1 MARPTDPQ
9 RAASADAIVEYLA
22 TLKPLLA
29 IWDQT
34 LAMPSATGA
43 AIIIGRLQAVM
54 HQAQQIDVP
63 DHLRLTHQLLLD
75 AFLGTLDAY
84 LGIGRGRSAQDT
96 QDILIAA
103 GNQMTAFRNDVTRQL
118 TAYLGGT
125 DDLAA

>member
-1 MARPTDPQ
+1 MARPTNPQ

-43 AIIIGRLQAVM
+43 AIIIGRLQAVTR
-54 HQAQQIDVP
+54 QAQQIDVP
-63 DHLRLTHQLLLD
+63 DHLLLTHQLLLD

-96 QDILIAA
+96 QDILMAA

-125 DDLAA
+125 DNQAA

>member
-1 MARPTDPQ
+1 MASPTDPR
-9 RAASADAIVEYLA
+9 RATSADAIVEYLA

-34 LAMPSATGA
+34 LAMPSATGS
-43 AIIIGRLQAVM
+43 AIIIGRLQAVTR
-54 HQAQQIDVP
+54 QAQQIDVP
-63 DHLRLTHQLLLD
+63 DHLLLTHLLLLD
-75 AFLGTLDAY
+75 ALLGTLDAY
-84 LGIGRGRSAQDT
+84 FGVIRGQSAQDA